1 VFLSIVCRLLSS
13 LGVTLILPASVLG
26 NSLGVHKKGGLEL
39 DRDVAA
45 FDKDNISRTPTP
57 KRVLLLV

>member
-1 VFLSIVCRLLSS
+1 VFLSIIGRLLSP

-39 DRDVAA
+39 DRDEEAI
-45 FDKDNISRTPTP
+45 DPDNISRTPTR